1 MHNKETTDYYVKT
14 IYYYRQNY
22 LYPFPSPSFHIPDK
36 NQNKV
41 HVKINLFYSFPFLV
55 LLTLVHS

>member
-22 LYPFPSPSFHIPDK
+22 LYPFPSPSFHIP
-36 NQNKV
+36 NQNTNKDQ
-41 HVKINLFYSFPFLV
+41 VKINLL
-55 LLTLVHS
+55 